1 MDGHV
6 FTLRDGTEA
15 DEPFFFR
22 VFAEN
27 KAREFDALSLSGERL
42 QPLLVMQYRARCAGY
57 VSSHP
62 EARQLVIEVGHTPV
76 GQILLS
82 EGPSSIQIVDIAIVP
97 KHQARG
103 LGTAVL
109 IAMQARADS
118 QAKKLRLQVVPHSP
132 AHRLYDR
139 LGFIVT
145 ASGTMSDEMV
155 WTPRRARTL

>member
-1 MDGHV
+1 MDVHV

-27 KAREFDALSLSGERL
+27 KAREFEALCLSGERL

-62 EARQLVIEVGHTPV
+62 DARQLVIEEGHTPV

-97 KHQARG
+97 EHQARG

-109 IAMQARADS
+109 LAMQARAHS
-118 QAKKLRLQVVPHSP
+118 EAKELRLQVVPHSP
-132 AHRLYDR
+132 ARRLYGR

-145 ASGTMSDEMV
+145 ASDTMIDEMA
-155 WTPRRARTL
+155 WTSRRAQTL